1 MSVQPKRYM
10 KFLLACVLFFLLTP
24 SMPRASAGEEN
35 ISAISNRITREQVM
49 SMPGNHD
56 ATHVSDHVSM
66 PPLTTEEERIILH
79 KGTEMPFSGRYW
91 KVAAVRHCT
100 DPMTSSTPAAAGP
113 VLMTKFPAQ

>member
-56 ATHVSDHVSM
+56 AIHVSDHVSM

-79 KGTEMPFSGRYW
+79 KGTRRPPAPIFA
-91 KVAAVRHCT
+91 VAAVRHCT

>member
-35 ISAISNRITREQVM
+35 ISAISNRITREQIM

-56 ATHVSDHVSM
+56 AIHVSDHVSM

-91 KVAAVRHCT
+91 KETASGTYICRRCGAPLYRS
-100 DPMTSSTPAAAGP
+100 DD
-113 VLMTKFPAQ
+113 KFDSGCG